1 MTKIWELLKSRKFWA
16 LVAAVVAV
24 AASLATGEITELQA
38 LQLAVQALMAYIVG
52 TGIESGLA
60 KRG

>member
-1 MTKIWELLKSRKFWA
+1 MQKIWELLKSRKFWA
-16 LVAAVVAV
+16 LVAAIVGV
-24 AASLATGEITELQA
+24 AAALATGEITELQA

-60 KRG
+60 RRG

>member
-1 MTKIWELLKSRKFWA
+1 MQKIWELLKSRKFWA
-16 LVAAVVAV
+16 LVAAIVGV
-24 AASLATGEITELQA
+24 AAALATGEITELQA

-52 TGIESGLA
+52 TGIEAGLA

>member
-1 MTKIWELLKSRKFWA
+1 MQKIWELLKSRKFWA
-16 LVAAVVAV
+16 LVAAIVGV
-24 AASLATGEITELQA
+24 AAALATGEITELQA